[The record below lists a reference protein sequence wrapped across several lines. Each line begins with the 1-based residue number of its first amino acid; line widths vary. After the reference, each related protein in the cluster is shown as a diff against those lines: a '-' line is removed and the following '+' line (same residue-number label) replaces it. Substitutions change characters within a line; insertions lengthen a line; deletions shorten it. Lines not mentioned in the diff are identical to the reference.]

1 MKKFIALM
9 LAVLLV
15 NSMVACNNSADNQ
28 TDGTTTAASTTPAVT
43 TKPNNNNVPPVTG
56 PVAEKPQT
64 GLYIADLLSFGI
76 NLQQLIDKSSITL
89 ANMTPATDAEGAGK
103 LFNGTIVGDKL
114 YGTVNGTV
122 EISRKTTSP
131 SSVSTS
137 ALFTGNASAETGR
150 LPYSW
155 EFFGSNDNGATWTS
169 LDKVEI
175 SGVTKSNDTPF
186 GYFIDD
192 PAAYTSYKL
201 AITAVS
207 EDGTAAS
214 GTALQMNE
222 FVMVGEGEGT
232 VAETPVTDASA
243 LDELRANGTDLTST
257 VKDPYVENASLWGD
271 GAAANAFDGNYTST
285 KVGGN
290 GQGLFNLYWS
300 TDVATTVKNY
310 IIYTGNDSDKFA
322 RVPQSWVLLG
332 SNDEENW
339 TILDYVSESG
349 LPDTKATP
357 YGFTVDNPE
366 AFTHY
371 ALVIMTVT
379 EINTG
384 NIIAPGMTQINELVL
399 IGDKVAS

>member
-1 MKKFIALM
+1 MKKFIALL

-15 NSMVACNNSADNQ
+15 TSLIACNNTADDQ

-64 GLYIADLLSFGI
+64 GLYIADVFSFGL
-76 NLQQLIDKSSITL
+76 NLQQLIDTSSITL
-89 ANMTPATDAEGAGK
+89 ANMTPATDAEGVDK

-122 EISRKTTSP
+122 EITWKTTAP
-131 SSVSTS
+131 TTVSTY
-137 ALFTGNASAETGR
+137 ALFTGNDSAETGR

-175 SGVTKSNDTPF
+175 SGVTKANDTPF
-186 GYFIDD
+186 GYFVDS

-201 AITAVS
+201 AVTAVS
-207 EDGTAAS
+207 EDGTAAG

-222 FVMVGEGEGT
+222 FIIIGEGAGT
-232 VAETPVTDASA
+232 VAETPVTDTTE
-243 LDELRANGTDLTST
+243 LDAMRANGTDLTST

-271 GAAANAFDGNYTST
+271 GAAIHAFDGDYTST

-290 GQGLFNLYWS
+290 GQGLFNLYWN

-310 IIYTGNDSDKFA
+310 IIYTGNDSEKWS
-322 RVPQSWVLLG
+322 RVPQSWVLFG

-339 TILDYVSESG
+339 IILDYVSESG
-349 LPDTKATP
+349 IPKTSATP
-357 YGFTVDNPE
+357 YGYTVDNPNS
-366 AFTHY
+366 FTHY

-379 EINTG
+379 EINTD
-384 NIIAPGMTQINELVL
+384 NVIAPGMTQINELVL
-399 IGDKVAS
+399 IGDKAAS